1 MTTLLHPIGPEPEET
16 YWKRRALVLGA
27 LVLVLLLLIWGIS
40 SLFNGSEDN
49 GAVPVDQ
56 TSQVESSITTSSS
69 LETPSIEPS
78 GNGSASPSGSE
89 SEATDPS
96 TTPSAP
102 DASTDATPDPTAS
115 PSTTSP
121 ATTSP
126 ATSSPATSAASSP
139 ATSTASPT
147 GPVVCT
153 AAEVVPG
160 ITGATRVNTGRTVD
174 LKITLTS
181 TKTCVIDFATAS
193 FEIRIYS
200 GSDRIWSS
208 NDCSTHQ
215 PKGRS
220 TLAPGKVWGYTI
232 SWNTKRSLGD
242 CKLDPS
248 FLLPGTYVATAVL
261 SGGEPVQHVMTVLA

>member
-27 LVLVLLLLIWGIS
+27 LVLVLLLLIWAIS
-40 SLFNGSEDN
+40 SLFNGSEDT

-56 TSQVESSITTSSS
+56 TTQGESSITTSSS

-78 GNGSASPSGSE
+78 GSGAASPSGSE

-96 TTPSAP
+96 TAPSSP
-102 DASTDATPDPTAS
+102 DTSTDATPDPTAS
-115 PSTTSP
+115 PS
-121 ATTSP
+121 TTSP

-220 TLAPGKVWGYTI
+220 TLAPGKMWGYTI